1 MLTNDRSLQIEWGD
15 CDPAGIVFYPRYF
28 AMFDAS
34 TDRLLSSGLGMVKI
48 AWTAKYG
55 ILGIPMVKTGAEF
68 HSPCKYG
75 DEVLIRSEVA
85 DLRRSSFQVRH
96 RVMRGEA
103 LAVEAHETRVWT
115 ARDAADPG
123 RIRSVPIPDEVAAV
137 MRGETGA

>member
-1 MLTNDRSLQIEWGD
+1 MLSNDRRLQIEWGD

-68 HSPCKYG
+68 HAPCRYG
-75 DEVLIRSEVA
+75 DEVTIASEIA
-85 DLRRSSFQVRH
+85 ELRRSSFQVRH
-96 RVMRGEA
+96 RILRGET

-115 ARDAADPG
+115 ARDPDDPA
-123 RIRSVPIPDEVAAV
+123 RIRAVPIPDEVAAA
-137 MRGETGA
+137 MRGGAA